1 MEKAVTR
8 TINQKAAICS
18 VAIKNECGGS
28 DILSHEFDVT
38 EIRYKNNNTL
48 LDKLRKIYEDEDLK
62 IISVDRIEVTA
73 TQYSMPLSDFIE
85 HANIISKQ
93 N

>member
-1 MEKAVTR
+1 MKKTVTR

-38 EIRYKNNNTL
+38 EIRYKNNDTL
-48 LDKLRKIYEDEDLK
+48 LEKLRKMHEDEDLK
-62 IISVDRIEVTA
+62 IISVDRVEVTS
-73 TQYSMPLSDFIE
+73 TQYSMPVSDFIE
-85 HANIISKQ
+85 HAKPIS
-93 N
+93 NHN

>member
-1 MEKAVTR
+1 MEKTVTR
-8 TINQKAAICS
+8 TINQKVAICS

-28 DILSHEFDVT
+28 DILTHEFDVT
-38 EIRYKNNNTL
+38 EIRHKNNDTL

-62 IISVDRIEVTA
+62 IISVDRIDVTA
-73 TQYSMPLSDFIE
+73 TQYSMPVSDFIE
-85 HANIISKQ
+85 HAKVISKH